1 LWPKQDSFVQNIV
14 FLFLLFFFYFFA
26 GLLIVSINK
35 KVDLKPANRFI
46 WIFVAAPLV
55 FALKAALPF
64 DEWFLGNALP
74 VNQFAFHNPA
84 IWLGGLFFTVFS
96 ISVLHLVFE
105 GKPGLYFTTK
115 TKSFKP
121 YFVLLLCML
130 PLLLAAST
138 NPLFYQMYP
147 RSSVIENTFGSA
159 AKAIHYVFFEA
170 CYILDFIS
178 IELFFRG
185 LLIATVSRVLGVHS
199 IIPVGL
205 FYFSIH
211 LGKPM
216 PEAISSFFG
225 GLILGAVSYETKS
238 IWGGWLVHCGIA
250 LLMEL
255 LSAVIR

>member
-1 LWPKQDSFVQNIV
+1 MKNAV
-14 FLFLLFFFYFFA
+14 FLFLLFSFYFSA
-26 GLLIVSINK
+26 GLLLICFNRNTVVKLS
-35 KVDLKPANRFI
+35 NRFI
-46 WIFVAAPLV
+46 WIFVLAPFV
-55 FALKAALPF
+55 FALKVVLPF
-64 DEWFLGNALP
+64 DKWLLEQTSPAYQL
-74 VNQFAFHNPA
+74 VFHNPA
-84 IWLGGLFFTVFS
+84 LWFGGLFYIVS
-96 ISVLHLVFE
+96 AVILLHWLFE
-105 GKPGLYFTTK
+105 GKPGLYFIKK
-115 TKSFKP
+115 TKSFTP

-138 NPLFYQMYP
+138 NPSFYVMYP
-147 RSSVIENTFGSA
+147 RSGIVASTLDTS
-159 AKAIHYVFFEA
+159 AKAAHYFVFESS
-170 CYILDFIS
+170 YILDFIS

-185 LLIATVSRVLGVHS
+185 LLIATVSRVLGVQG
-199 IIPVGL
+199 IIPVAL

-255 LSAVIR
+255 LSTVLR